1 MRCKFDMV
9 HKRLRVLENALR
21 ASLSVALLSSAM
33 VVGISTSAMAADPLA
48 TKKPVDIAKGKAAA
62 AAVCAGCH
70 MPDGNSLIAQNPIL
84 AGQHAAYI
92 EKQLVNFRLK
102 PGAKAPE
109 RNNAI
114 MQAFATMLS
123 EEDMRNLGAF
133 YASQTPKSASPKRK
147 ELVAAGERIYR
158 AGVPEKGLPA
168 CAGCHGPG
176 AAGIPAQYPR
186 LAGQHPEYTEATL
199 NAFRGGQRKNSSQMT
214 TIASKMSDAEVAAV
228 SEYVASLR

>member
-9 HKRLRVLENALR
+9 HKRLSVLKNALR

-33 VVGISTSAMAADPLA
+33 VVGISTSAMAADPVA
-48 TKKPVDIAKGKAAA
+48 TKKPVDIAKG
-62 AAVCAGCH
+62 
-70 MPDGNSLIAQNPIL
+70 MIAQNPIL

-114 MQAFATMLS
+114 MQGFATMLS

-147 ELVAAGERIYR
+147 DLVAAGERIYR

>member
-9 HKRLRVLENALR
+9 HKRLSVLKNALR
-21 ASLSVALLSSAM
+21 ASLSVALFSSAM
-33 VVGISTSAMAADPLA
+33 VMGVSTSAMAADPA
-48 TKKPVDIAKGKAAA
+48 APKKPVDIAKGKAAA

-70 MPDGNSLIAQNPIL
+70 MPDGNSVIAQNPIL

-114 MQAFATMLS
+114 MQGFATMLS
-123 EEDMRNLGAF
+123 EDDMRNLGAF
-133 YASQTPKSASPKRK
+133 YASQAPKSASPKRK

-158 AGVPEKGLPA
+158 AGIPEKGLPA

-186 LAGQHPEYTEATL
+186 LAGQHSEYTEATL
-199 NAFRGGQRKNSSQMT
+199 NAFRGGQRMNSGQMT

>member
-9 HKRLRVLENALR
+9 YKRFSVLKNALR
-21 ASLSVALLSSAM
+21 ASLSVVLFSSA
-33 VVGISTSAMAADPLA
+33 VVTGISTSAMAADPVA

-70 MPDGNSLIAQNPIL
+70 MPDGNSVIAQNPIL

-114 MQAFATMLS
+114 MLGFATMLS
-123 EEDMRNLGAF
+123 EDDMRNLGAF

-147 ELVAAGERIYR
+147 ELMAAESVFIVRAFRKRVYRLVRDVMALVLRGFLRNIQDSQASIPNTPRPHSMRFVAAS
-158 AGVPEKGLPA
+158 V
-168 CAGCHGPG
+168 
-176 AAGIPAQYPR
+176 
-186 LAGQHPEYTEATL
+186 
-199 NAFRGGQRKNSSQMT
+199 
-214 TIASKMSDAEVAAV
+214 
-228 SEYVASLR
+228 